1 MAHFAKLDSNNIVLA
16 VEVIDNKILDPNN
29 TGTETEELGRQWL
42 EDFSGHANWK
52 QTSFNTGGNTHALGG
67 TPFRKNY
74 AKVGGTYDAARDA
87 FIQPTTGVYPHF
99 ASWVLNET
107 TCLYEAPK
115 TQPTDAQ
122 RVEPTSDA
130 RSLTVFWNEET
141 LEWRATPVGESSPV
155 YKFDSTNKTW
165 SAV

>member
-1 MAHFAKLDSNNIVLA
+1 MAHFAKLDDSNVVLQ
-16 VEVIDNKILDPNN
+16 IDVVNNSDILDGNGDESESVGITFLTN
-29 TGTETEELGRQWL
+29 LTGH
-42 EDFSGHANWK
+42 SNWK
-52 QTSFNTGGNTHALGG
+52 KTSYNTVNNSHLLGG

-141 LEWRATPVGESSPV
+141 LEWRATPIGESSPV